1 MLRRTLDTF
10 LATVALA
17 AAGLSV
23 PARSAL
29 PAGPCDYLVISDSV
43 LAPQARRLADLRH
56 RVTPAIA
63 AHPCVA
69 DMGDIFQAF
78 PPTGW
83 RWTSLRDYLASRYR
97 ASPHEMGHV
106 ALMGGASFD
115 DASSANHVPVYREE
129 SPSLTQPAPNLDT
142 LTTDDAFT
150 EFFDSIAHADGAGP
164 RFALGRIPASTP
176 EQADA
181 YLDKVED
188 YESGFPYGPQAFTYG
203 YVSDDDIQIG
213 DVDSLVPIFTLPEY
227 HYRLWEGLAVKPF
240 VRRVLS
246 IEFPLRADGTKP
258 EARDS
263 VVALLNAGPARGY
276 FVGMGGY
283 ARFTDEKIFMVPDD
297 LPLLRPK
304 RLQPV
309 MVALSGSLA
318 RFVEPW
324 SVLGRDL
331 LLHPD
336 GVIAFLGSTSPTYMD
351 PNLAFAHAFDSAAA
365 IGGTVGAAVA
375 AAKRDQ
381 FYRGSTSMRNAAAYV
396 LLGDPGLSLHPP
408 TLDLV
413 PAQGSGPGRLM
424 LEGAGAPG
432 DSAFFQLVRID
443 SLPWNAVIL
452 SANQA
457 QRDRKYVRETV
468 VAEGRAALG
477 TGGSVTFTLP
487 SAGDPRAAAVKVM
500 TWSPKAMHYG
510 HFPLASL
517 GIAALRSVPGAA
529 RTPPG
534 YRMRLRGSSLV
545 LEGKGGIY
553 GLDGRALAPQVRPQ
567 GK

>member
-1 MLRRTLDTF
+1 MHRRSLNPF
-10 LATVALA
+10 LATVTLA
-17 AAGLSV
+17 AAGLPA

-29 PAGPCDYLVISDSV
+29 PSGPCDYLVIADSV

-56 RVTPAIA
+56 RLTPGIA

-69 DMGDIFQAF
+69 DMGDIYRAF

-83 RWTSLRDYLASRYR
+83 SWTSLRDYLASRYR

-115 DASSANHVPVYREE
+115 DAASANHVPIYREE
-129 SPSLTQPAPNLDT
+129 SPSLMDPPPALDT

-150 EFFDSIAHADGAGP
+150 EFFDSIAHADDAGP

-176 EQADA
+176 GQADA

-203 YVSDDDIQIG
+203 YLSDDDIQIG
-213 DVDSLVPIFTLPEY
+213 DQDSLMPVWELPEN
-227 HYRLWEGLAVKPF
+227 HYDLWEGLTVKPF

-246 IEFPLRADGTKP
+246 IEFPLRPDGTKP
-258 EARDS
+258 EAGDS
-263 VVALLNAGPARGY
+263 AVALLNAGPARVY
-276 FVGMGGY
+276 LVGTGNPSQ
-283 ARFTDEKIFMVPDD
+283 FTDEKMFTVPGD
-297 LPLLRPK
+297 LPRLRPK

-309 MVALSGSLA
+309 VVALSASVA
-318 RFVEPW
+318 RFVDPG

-336 GVIAFLGSTSPTYMD
+336 GAIAFLGATSPTYMG
-351 PNLAFAHAFDSAAA
+351 PNVDLARAFDSAAA
-365 IGGTVGAAVA
+365 KGGTVGTAVA
-375 AAKRDQ
+375 AAKR
-381 FYRGSTSMRNAAAYV
+381 RETSTGVTSARNSAAYV

-408 TLDLV
+408 VFDLA
-413 PAQGSGPGRLM
+413 PAQGSGPGRLN
-424 LEGAGAPG
+424 LEGAGAAG
-432 DSAFFQLVRID
+432 DSAYFQLVRID

-452 SANQA
+452 SANQR
-457 QRDRKYVRETV
+457 QRDRKYVRESV

-477 TGGSVTFTLP
+477 TGGTVTFTLP
-487 SAGDPRAAAVKVM
+487 PAGDPRAAAVKVM
-500 TWSPKAMHYG
+500 TWNAHGMRYG

-517 GIAALRSVPGAA
+517 GFAALRPLPGAA
-529 RTPPG
+529 RAPAG
-534 YRMRLRGSSLV
+534 YRLRLRGSGLV

-553 GLDGRALAPQVRPQ
+553 GLDGRSLNPQALPRD
-567 GK
+567 K

>member
-1 MLRRTLDTF
+1 MLRRTLDPF
-10 LATVALA
+10 FATVAMV
-17 AAGLSV
+17 AAGLPG

-29 PAGPCDYLVISDSV
+29 PAGPCDYLVITDSV

-69 DMGDIFQAF
+69 DMGDIYRAF

-115 DASSANHVPVYREE
+115 DASAANHVPVYREE
-129 SPSLTQPAPNLDT
+129 SPSLIQPPPGVDT
-142 LTTDDAFT
+142 LTTDDAYT
-150 EFFDSIAHADGAGP
+150 EFFDSIAHADDFGP

-188 YESGFPYGPQAFTYG
+188 YESAFPYGPQAFTYG
-203 YVSDDDIQIG
+203 YLSDDDIQIG
-213 DVDSLVPIFTLPEY
+213 LPDSLMPIQNFPEN
-227 HYRLWEGLAVKPF
+227 HYDLWEGLKVKPF

-246 IEFPLRADGTKP
+246 IEFPLHSDGTKP

-263 VVALLNAGPARGY
+263 AVALLNAGPARAY
-276 FVGMGGY
+276 WVGTGNPSQ
-283 ARFTDEKIFMVPDD
+283 FTDEKMFMVPGD
-297 LPLLRPK
+297 LPRLRTK

-309 MVALSGSLA
+309 VVALSASVA
-318 RFVEPW
+318 RFVDPG
-324 SVLGRDL
+324 SVIGRDL

-336 GVIAFLGSTSPTYMD
+336 GAIAFLGATSLTYPG
-351 PNLAFAHAFDSAAA
+351 PNLNLARAFDSAAA
-365 IGGTVGAAVA
+365 RGGTVGAAVA
-375 AAKRDQ
+375 AAKRADASI
-381 FYRGSTSMRNAAAYV
+381 GATDMRNAAAYV

-408 TLDLV
+408 ILDLV
-413 PAQGSGPGRLM
+413 PAQGSGPGRLI

-432 DSAFFQLVRID
+432 DSACFQLVRID

-477 TGGSVTFTLP
+477 TGGSVTFALP

-500 TWSPKAMHYG
+500 TWNSKNMHYG
-510 HFPLASL
+510 HFPLESL

-534 YRMRLRGSSLV
+534 YRMRVRGSSLV

-553 GLDGRALAPQVRPQ
+553 GLDGRSLAPQVLSH

>member
-1 MLRRTLDTF
+1 MLRRILDPF
-10 LATVALA
+10 FATAALA

-43 LAPQARRLADLRH
+43 LAPQARRLADMRH
-56 RVTPAIA
+56 RLTPAIA

-69 DMGDIFQAF
+69 DMGDIYRAF
-78 PPTGW
+78 PPSGW

-115 DASSANHVPVYREE
+115 DASAANHVPVYREE
-129 SPSLTQPAPNLDT
+129 ALSLILPPPALDT
-142 LTTDDAFT
+142 LTTDDAFS
-150 EFFDSIAHADGAGP
+150 EFFDSIAHADDAGP

-203 YVSDDDIQIG
+203 YLSDDDIQIG
-213 DVDSLVPIFTLPEY
+213 SADSLAPIYQLPEN
-227 HYRLWEGLAVKPF
+227 HYDLWEGLTVKPF

-263 VVALLNAGPARGY
+263 VVALLNAGPARVY

-283 ARFTDEKIFMVPDD
+283 AQFSDEKIFTVPDD
-297 LPLLRPK
+297 LQRLRPK
-304 RLQPV
+304 RLQPIV
-309 MVALSGSLA
+309 VTLSGSVA
-318 RFVEPW
+318 RFVQPG
-324 SVLGRDL
+324 SVIGRDL

-336 GVIAFLGSTSPTYMD
+336 GAIVFLGATSPTYPL
-351 PNLAFAHAFDSAAA
+351 PNLNMAHAFDSAAA
-365 IGGTVGAAVA
+365 KGGTVGAAVT
-375 AAKRDQ
+375 AAKRVQ
-381 FYRGSTSMRNAAAYV
+381 SSRGAVDMRNAAAYV
-396 LLGDPGLSLHPP
+396 LLGDPGLSLHRPA
-408 TLDLV
+408 LDLV
-413 PAQGSGPGRLM
+413 PAQGSGSGRLI
-424 LEGAGAPG
+424 LNGAGAAG
-432 DSAFFQLVRID
+432 DSAYFQLVRID

-452 SANQA
+452 PANMY

-477 TGGSVTFTLP
+477 TGGTVTFTLP
-487 SAGDPRAAAVKVM
+487 SAGDPHAAAVKVM
-500 TWSPKAMHYG
+500 TWSAHGMRYG
-510 HFPLASL
+510 HFPLETL
-517 GIAALRSVPGAA
+517 GNAALRPVPGAA

-534 YRMRLRGSSLV
+534 YRMRLRGNGLV

-553 GLDGRALAPQVRPQ
+553 GLDGRSLAPQALPH